1 MPFWNRSSC
10 AETYH
15 AGRPA
20 IAGAP
25 TTVEPS
31 PAAPWQGTHAS
42 NNSAP
47 EIDSAPAIESDP
59 EIEAAT
65 ELRAQPVI
73 VRTAV
78 RLPTVAIIRTG
89 GMPISCRVAGSA
101 CAAHDTPRRPRY
113 RALCRAGA

>member
-31 PAAPWQGTHAS
+31 PTAPWQGTHAS
-42 NNSAP
+42 NHSAP
-47 EIDSAPAIESDP
+47 EIDSAP

-65 ELRAQPVI
+65 ELRAQLAI
-73 VRTAV
+73 VRMHV
-78 RLPTVAIIRTG
+78 RVPTVAIIRTN
-89 GMPISCRVAGSA
+89 GMPISGRFVARSIA
-101 CAAHDTPRRPRY
+101 QCWVTTRW
-113 RALCRAGA
+113 